1 MKTFTVK
8 ELKALDS
15 VTFFKSL
22 GWKYISVGS
31 YEWDWVKLD
40 GRGKVIAHL
49 GDQTWVKDMR
59 KWTAKKK
66 SLSQK

>member
-8 ELKALDS
+8 ELKGLDS

-40 GRGKVIAHL
+40 GRRKVIAHL
-49 GDQTWVKDMR
+49 GDQIWASDMR